1 MHGTHLKTR
10 LISETIMS
18 KPVGSYQ
25 TEYDHAMDANSQFTG
40 FVTAWEQASEASGST
55 SVSDSMLRGK
65 GLASTQQMVSE
76 LMDRRYHMGH
86 KLESIV
92 HLPTPSF
99 ARPAGHVSCDL
110 SPATVKGQAKGK
122 AKGTETTAGFTL
134 RVTEFNRVGNTNVG
148 RIRKFLATEGCPEP
162 SEITFV
168 GRASRSKMPMWC
180 SVPKFSTLP
189 GKPAFGTDC
198 IQRKSRSQRLCSGM
212 GLAF

>member
-1 MHGTHLKTR
+1 
-10 LISETIMS
+10 
-18 KPVGSYQ
+18 
-25 TEYDHAMDANSQFTG
+25 
-40 FVTAWEQASEASGST
+40 
-55 SVSDSMLRGK
+55 
-65 GLASTQQMVSE
+65 
-76 LMDRRYHMGH
+76 MGH
-86 KLESIV
+86 KLEDIV

-212 GLAF
+212 GLAFWFPRNLTFCTSSGMDDFISILDERFSRWKYTQIVW